1 MNAPLP
7 LPAIAPSAPV
17 SPADAFGAKTSV
29 SDNKGPSFS
38 EVLAQ
43 QRPTQSNDARPTG
56 NGAKEPAPGKTGGSP
71 EGHAENAASGAIDEA
86 VEKAA
91 QAEAGAMAVAAAQQ
105 PVPQALLPQQALE
118 IAAQAAITAASGTA
132 AVLVNALNANE
143 VTPTPRAPVPLTAQQ
158 AQAAAARDARDAEL
172 AVPVVTAAAKPG
184 SQPAAVTADIKSIAP
199 AAETPRLSAD
209 AALRAR
215 RRAPPSR
222 PRKRRRPGLNS
233 PRARKRNPPRCRPQ
247 RRRSSCPSTP
257 PACRTIWRNR
267 WPSRPSASSRCP
279 CSTPPASVSRRSRCR
294 SPRPSAPRTGAR
306 TWASNWS

>member
-17 SPADAFGAKTSV
+17 SPVDAFGAKSSV

-43 QRPTQSNDARPTG
+43 QRPTQSNDARPAG

-91 QAEAGAMAVAAAQQ
+91 QAEAGAIAVAAAQQ

-118 IAAQAAITAASGTA
+118 IAAQAAEQVQNARGAAQAAITAASGTA

-158 AQAAAARDARDAEL
+158 AQAAAAREARDAEL

-199 AAETPRLSAD
+199 APK
-209 AALRAR
+209 
-215 RRAPPSR
+215 RRA
-222 PRKRRRPGLNS
+222 
-233 PRARKRNPPRCRPQ
+233 
-247 RRRSSCPSTP
+247 
-257 PACRTIWRNR
+257 
-267 WPSRPSASSRCP
+267 
-279 CSTPPASVSRRSRCR
+279 
-294 SPRPSAPRTGAR
+294 
-306 TWASNWS
+306 